1 MKRKAYKMNALL
13 ALCGNSREQDEGRKG
28 TVADGG
34 DIKLQKDSK
43 ENGVQEE
50 DERDVDLYKE
60 VKAGL
65 GVFTDARKIRE
76 AEEGKGGLRGRET
89 REGATVLS
97 AGKEAALS
105 TMESKK
111 ALRASLCEDNQ
122 EDKMA
127 RGKGKT
133 TYRLAQRGDRP
144 APRGGTCLECKTS
157 KVKCDKVQPRCTRC
171 ARHGFLCIPQTRG
184 QGRPAKWRM
193 YLAEDAAI
201 QKEGDLWNAH
211 SKALLLSAAQARS
224 KEESI
229 SASSDP
235 VRPAY
240 LPPSGL
246 PGLTSTTR
254 GTSLPASPPLP
265 ASLSPPL
272 SDITGVSSSF
282 RPPHSQFSSSFL
294 TRASGKRQ
302 MPPCSEAEDRLVA
315 ARSLKCLKNGDASPF
330 PPPHPI
336 VGSTSRPV
344 HPSFPSFATVAGT
357 RGAVDR
363 NNYLGNGM
371 GGYYSHGYPGSTQP
385 NRPYSTPLRD
395 MSLGTTDRVS
405 YVPPNDIFLDPVF
418 PRCPPSAHFSTLQHP
433 CYMGKPVTPPFVPS
447 MGAPPSHPPLHSSWA
462 PALQPGGKFVP
473 VGAPMTISEWL
484 GKGMDGW
491 RQR

>member
-34 DIKLQKDSK
+34 DIKLQRNSK

-157 KVKCDKVQPRCTRC
+157 KVRDNILK
-171 ARHGFLCIPQTRG
+171 
-184 QGRPAKWRM
+184 
-193 YLAEDAAI
+193 
-201 QKEGDLWNAH
+201 
-211 SKALLLSAAQARS
+211 
-224 KEESI
+224 
-229 SASSDP
+229 
-235 VRPAY
+235 
-240 LPPSGL
+240 
-246 PGLTSTTR
+246 
-254 GTSLPASPPLP
+254 
-265 ASLSPPL
+265 
-272 SDITGVSSSF
+272 
-282 RPPHSQFSSSFL
+282 
-294 TRASGKRQ
+294 GKG
-302 MPPCSEAEDRLVA
+302 PT
-315 ARSLKCLKNGDASPF
+315 RSLK
-330 PPPHPI
+330 
-336 VGSTSRPV
+336 R
-344 HPSFPSFATVAGT
+344 
-357 RGAVDR
+357 
-363 NNYLGNGM
+363 
-371 GGYYSHGYPGSTQP
+371 
-385 NRPYSTPLRD
+385 
-395 MSLGTTDRVS
+395 
-405 YVPPNDIFLDPVF
+405 
-418 PRCPPSAHFSTLQHP
+418 
-433 CYMGKPVTPPFVPS
+433 
-447 MGAPPSHPPLHSSWA
+447 W
-462 PALQPGGKFVP
+462 
-473 VGAPMTISEWL
+473 
-484 GKGMDGW
+484 KG
-491 RQR
+491 R